1 MIFSLRMKGKK
12 LFPILCL
19 QYRKNVE
26 NGRAL
31 FQNAH
36 KCRRRGGGRP
46 GGNFRPPV
54 AETSEE
60 GYQAG
65 ESDAWAGMFRC
76 GR

>member
-1 MIFSLRMKGKK
+1 MWKMVAPFFRM
-12 LFPILCL
+12 
-19 QYRKNVE
+19 RT
-26 NGRAL
+26 
-31 FQNAH
+31 NAAAEEA
-36 KCRRRGGGRP
+36 GAP
-46 GGNFRPPV
+46 GATSAPPV